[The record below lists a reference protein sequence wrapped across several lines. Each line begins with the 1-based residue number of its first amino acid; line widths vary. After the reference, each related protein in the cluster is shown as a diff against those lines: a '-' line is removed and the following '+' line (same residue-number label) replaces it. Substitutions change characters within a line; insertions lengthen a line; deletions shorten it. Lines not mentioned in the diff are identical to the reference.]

1 MDNKQDLNWP
11 IFGSLVMLYTSN
23 QQGGLFCPSFL
34 AKNNLLRDGFHKCIQ
49 VVTLENGLGGAGG
62 KKRFLILLVFLMST
76 DVKKFH

>member
-1 MDNKQDLNWP
+1 
-11 IFGSLVMLYTSN
+11 MLYASD

-34 AKNNLLRDGFHKCIQ
+34 ARNNLLRGGFHKCIQ
-49 VVTLENGLGGAGG
+49 GVTLENGLGQG